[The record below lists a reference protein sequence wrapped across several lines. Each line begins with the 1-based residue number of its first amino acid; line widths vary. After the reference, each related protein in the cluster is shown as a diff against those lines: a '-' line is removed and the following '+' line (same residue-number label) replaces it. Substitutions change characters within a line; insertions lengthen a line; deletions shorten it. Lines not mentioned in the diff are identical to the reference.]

1 MRDEAAPQRFDVQL
15 RRHLQVLASP
25 QTSASACILR
35 AHVSLSFL
43 PHSLQRDPL
52 PCFSRKVGEEGGCDR
67 PQIKVCVRESFHF
80 FSRDDPATQPVGIV
94 LAHPIAVALHV
105 LSVAMVD
112 PGR

>member
-1 MRDEAAPQRFDVQL
+1 VKKEDATA
-15 RRHLQVLASP
+15 RRS
-25 QTSASACILR
+25 
-35 AHVSLSFL
+35 
-43 PHSLQRDPL
+43 
-52 PCFSRKVGEEGGCDR
+52 
-67 PQIKVCVRESFHF
+67 KVCVRESFHF